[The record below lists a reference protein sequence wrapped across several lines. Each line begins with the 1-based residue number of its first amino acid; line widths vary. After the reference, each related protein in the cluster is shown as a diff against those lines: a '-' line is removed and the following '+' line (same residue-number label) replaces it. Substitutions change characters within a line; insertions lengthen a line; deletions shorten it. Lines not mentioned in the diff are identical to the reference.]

1 MKKPNELKKAARDF
15 AYRWAGH
22 GYEKGET
29 QKFWVD
35 LLSSVFGVEDVMQSI
50 FFEEQVKERLQSGT
64 VTKFIDALI
73 PSTRVMI
80 EQKSSGKDL
89 LAPIRQS
96 DGSLLTP
103 FQQAK
108 KYVAELPLS
117 QHPKWI
123 VACNFEEFL
132 VYDMEQP
139 NDDPQKI
146 LLKDLERDVGR
157 LEFLVDARSDSLKRE
172 LEVSVKAGEIVG
184 EIYDALL
191 PEFGEKPSAADLHSL
206 NVLCVRLVFCLYA
219 EDAGIFAK
227 EQFYRYLKS
236 FRPENMRVALRELFR
251 TLDTP
256 QEARDRF
263 MEGKLAEFP
272 YVNGSLFREKE
283 DETIPPISEKT
294 AEILLTRASLG
305 FDWSEIS
312 PTIFGA
318 VFESTLNPETRRKGG
333 MHYTSIEN
341 IHKVIDPLFMD
352 DLNAEFSSICEM
364 KSVKARN
371 EKLEAFQRK
380 LGSLKFLDPAC
391 GSGNFLTETYASLR
405 KLENKCVKLRLGRD
419 SALDV
424 FGDQFRI
431 HVNIDQFYGIEIN
444 DFAVNVAKTA
454 LWIAENQ
461 MMEAT
466 AEILHRNLE
475 FLPLKTNATI
485 VEGNALRMDW
495 ERLHEYEP
503 EPTFFAD
510 RVNVVSPDKI
520 DPNRPM
526 IVAEPGRHYES
537 VTVVTDSLHIGKP
550 EERKGEKRRY
560 DYIMGNPPFVGA
572 RLMDAAQKSDVEYVF
587 GKTKNAG
594 NLDYV
599 SCWYRKAADLIKRTR
614 AKAALVSTNSITQG
628 EQPAI
633 LWKPLFK
640 DGVRIDFAYRT
651 FRWDSESEN
660 KAHVHCVIIGFSV
673 DKDDS
678 ASPKRIFLPDGAV
691 IHAKSINAYLMD
703 ALNVLVE
710 SRQRPLCDVPDIGI
724 GNKPIDG
731 GNYLFTEDEKRA
743 FIEKEPESEQFFRKW
758 IGSDEFINRYNRWCL
773 WLGDCTP
780 AQLRQMREC
789 YKRVE
794 AVRKYR
800 LESKSAPTRK
810 LSEKPTRFHVEN
822 FPAGDYIVIP
832 EVSSER
838 RRYIPM
844 GFLNSDTLCSNL
856 VKIIP
861 DATLYHL
868 GILTSGVHMAWV
880 RAVCGRLKS
889 DYRYSKDIVYNN
901 FPWPKPSEAQ
911 KAEVEKT
918 AQAILDVRAKYP
930 DSSLADL
937 YDPLTMPADLRKAHA
952 ANDRAVMDA
961 YGFSPKMTEDEI
973 VAELF
978 GLYAKLAK

>member
-96 DGSLLTP
+96 DGSFLTP

-219 EDAGIFAK
+219 EDAGVFAK

-251 TLDTP
+251 ALDTP
-256 QEARDRF
+256 LEERDRF
-263 MEGKLAEFP
+263 MEEKLAEFP
-272 YVNGSLFREKE
+272 YVNGALFREKE
-283 DETIPPISEKT
+283 GETIPPISEQT

-305 FDWSEIS
+305 FDWREIS

-352 DLNAEFSSICEM
+352 DLNAEFSSICET
-364 KSVKARN
+364 KGVKARN

-391 GSGNFLTETYASLR
+391 DSGNFLTETYASLR

-424 FGDQFRI
+424 FGDQFKI

-444 DFAVNVAKTA
+444 DFAVNVAKAA

-485 VEGNALRMDW
+485 VKGNALRMDW

-510 RVNVVSPDKI
+510 RVNVVSPDDI
-520 DPNRPM
+520 DPNRPAT
-526 IVAEPGRHYES
+526 VAEPGKRYES

-550 EERKGEKRRY
+550 EEKQGEKRRY
-560 DYIMGNPPFVGA
+560 DYIMGNPPFVGYGYQTKE
-572 RLMDAAQKSDVEYVF
+572 QKKETLSICVDEN
-587 GKTKNAG
+587 GKPNKTAG
-594 NLDYV
+594 KIDYV
-599 SCWYRKAADLIKRTR
+599 ANWYFKAAELIRGTGTKC
-614 AKAALVSTNSITQG
+614 AFVSTNSITQG
-628 EQPAI
+628 
-633 LWKPLFK
+633 
-640 DGVRIDFAYRT
+640 
-651 FRWDSESEN
+651 
-660 KAHVHCVIIGFSV
+660 
-673 DKDDS
+673 
-678 ASPKRIFLPDGAV
+678 
-691 IHAKSINAYLMD
+691 
-703 ALNVLVE
+703 
-710 SRQRPLCDVPDIGI
+710 
-724 GNKPIDG
+724 
-731 GNYLFTEDEKRA
+731 
-743 FIEKEPESEQFFRKW
+743 
-758 IGSDEFINRYNRWCL
+758 
-773 WLGDCTP
+773 
-780 AQLRQMREC
+780 
-789 YKRVE
+789 
-794 AVRKYR
+794 
-800 LESKSAPTRK
+800 
-810 LSEKPTRFHVEN
+810 
-822 FPAGDYIVIP
+822 
-832 EVSSER
+832 
-838 RRYIPM
+838 
-844 GFLNSDTLCSNL
+844 
-856 VKIIP
+856 
-861 DATLYHL
+861 
-868 GILTSGVHMAWV
+868 
-880 RAVCGRLKS
+880 
-889 DYRYSKDIVYNN
+889 
-901 FPWPKPSEAQ
+901 
-911 KAEVEKT
+911 
-918 AQAILDVRAKYP
+918 
-930 DSSLADL
+930 
-937 YDPLTMPADLRKAHA
+937 
-952 ANDRAVMDA
+952 
-961 YGFSPKMTEDEI
+961 
-973 VAELF
+973 
-978 GLYAKLAK
+978 